1 VRLVY
6 VHHIYDIL
14 IEALWRKLG
23 VRYAADIHDRKYSAM
38 KGSRAAVISHNE

>member
-1 VRLVY
+1 M
-6 VHHIYDIL
+6 YDIL

-38 KGSRAAVISHNE
+38 KEVELP